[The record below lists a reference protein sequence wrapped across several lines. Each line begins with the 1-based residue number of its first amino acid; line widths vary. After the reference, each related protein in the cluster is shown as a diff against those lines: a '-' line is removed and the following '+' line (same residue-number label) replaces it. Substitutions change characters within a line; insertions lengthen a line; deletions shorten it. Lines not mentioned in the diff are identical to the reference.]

1 MSYYKELLGEYIGTF
16 ILVLFG
22 CGAVASAVLLNSFG
36 SLLEVAIIWGIGV
49 AIAILATRNICPAHL
64 NPAVSVAMTLFGELD
79 TKKLPLYITSQFL
92 GAFSAAALLYFI
104 FGNTIEI
111 FEQTN
116 NIVRGTIESSQTAMV
131 FGEFFPNPSFA
142 DKVSISWLQA
152 MTLEGIGTFILVFV
166 IFRLTEKKNQIDN
179 STPILIGL
187 TVTLIICLI
196 APYTQAGL
204 NPARDFG
211 PRVFAYLSGWGSA
224 AFPIAPFSS
233 FTVYILGPIL
243 GGVAAGLIHKL
254 LLKNN
259 LP

>member
-22 CGAVASAVLLNSFG
+22 CGAVASAVLLNAFG

-49 AIAILATRNICPAHL
+49 TVAIFAVRNVCPAHL
-64 NPAVSVAMTLFGELD
+64 NPAVSIAMALFGNLPL
-79 TKKLPLYITSQFL
+79 KKLPFYIACQFV

-104 FGNTIEI
+104 FGDTIVM

-116 NIVRGTIESSQTAMV
+116 NIVRGTIESSQTAMI

-142 DKVSISWLQA
+142 DKVSISWLEA
-152 MTLEGIGTFILVFV
+152 MILEGIGTFILVFV
-166 IFRLTEKKNQIDN
+166 IFRLTEKKEQIDN
-179 STPILIGL
+179 FTPILIGL

-211 PRVFAYLSGWGSA
+211 PRLFAYLTGWGNT
-224 AFPIAPFSS
+224 AFPIAPFSF
-233 FTVYILGPIL
+233 FTVYILGPIVGGL
-243 GGVAAGLIHKL
+243 GAGLFNKILAK
-254 LLKNN
+254 K
-259 LP
+259 